1 MLGSETQS
9 TLFWL
14 FDSEQTLQRPLQG
27 RAARAPLA
35 GLGGDADGH
44 IREAGSSA
52 FTGLLSFV
60 PSAAQTPESP
70 S

>member
-14 FDSEQTLQRPLQG
+14 FGSGQTLQRPLQG
-27 RAARAPLA
+27 RQPEPQWR
-35 GLGGDADGH
+35 GWGGADGH

-52 FTGLLSFV
+52 STGLLSFL